1 MIKYLENGGNVEKHH
16 HVIDVA
22 NLLKRFFRELPTPLV
37 PTSIQDSLINCHIR
51 CSRYEHKLEALLM
64 TCLFLPPIALNT
76 LAYFF
81 QFLEVIYNDSSVN
94 YMTVDNLVRVL
105 TPTIMPGP
113 ENANDTRLKT
123 LFIIMEMLIHNA
135 NLIGVVPDR
144 MIKREDMPQ
153 PPLTEERK
161 KKKRRSASLNRVFNG
176 FRKRFVGA
184 IAGSSESL
192 DKSAEGGLDNDF
204 ATPATP
210 NVTKSAKKRRLEK
223 LDISAFSSRK
233 K

>member
-1 MIKYLENGGNVEKHH
+1 MIKYLESGGTVEKHH

-37 PTSIQDSLINCHIR
+37 PTSIQDSLIKCHIQ
-51 CSRYEHKLEALLM
+51 CSHYEYKLEALLM

-81 QFLEVIYNDSSVN
+81 QFLEVIYKDSSVN

-113 ENANDTRLKT
+113 DNANDTRLKT
-123 LFIIMEMLIHNA
+123 LFLIMEMLIRNA

-144 MIKREDMPQ
+144 MIKSEDI
-153 PPLTEERK
+153 PPPMTEERK
-161 KKKRRSASLNRVFNG
+161 KKKRRSASLNRVFHG
-176 FRKRFVGA
+176 FRKRIVGA

-192 DKSAEGGLDNDF
+192 DKSAEGVLDNDF
-204 ATPATP
+204 TTPATP
-210 NVTKSAKKRRLEK
+210 SVTKSAKKRRLEK